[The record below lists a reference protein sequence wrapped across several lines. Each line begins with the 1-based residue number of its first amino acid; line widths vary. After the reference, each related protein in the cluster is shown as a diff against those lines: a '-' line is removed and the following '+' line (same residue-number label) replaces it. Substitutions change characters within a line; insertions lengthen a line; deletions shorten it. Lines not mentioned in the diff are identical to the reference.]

1 MAKRPR
7 STRISN
13 QSDVLHLVALTH
25 DDENMV
31 TTLCGYKTWGVDSS
45 NAKLPEAFYL
55 SQMMAFVVIASRPLD
70 RSREVACLSKIGPH
84 GPPSSEPS
92 SS

>member
-31 TTLCGYKTWGVDSS
+31 ATLCGYKTWGVDKSGT
-45 NAKLPEAFYL
+45 KLCANCRTTFYELREEYERLQGREA
-55 SQMMAFVVIASRPLD
+55 
-70 RSREVACLSKIGPH
+70 
-84 GPPSSEPS
+84 
-92 SS
+92 

>member
-31 TTLCGYKTWGVDSS
+31 TTLCGFKTWCVDKGGT
-45 NAKLPEAFYL
+45 KLCANCRTTFNDLRAEYERLQGSEA
-55 SQMMAFVVIASRPLD
+55 
-70 RSREVACLSKIGPH
+70 
-84 GPPSSEPS
+84 
-92 SS
+92 

>member
-7 STRISN
+7 STRISA

-31 TTLCGYKTWGVDSS
+31 TTLCDYKTWGVDTRG
-45 NAKLPEAFYL
+45 AKLCANCRTTFNDIREEYERLEGSEA
-55 SQMMAFVVIASRPLD
+55 
-70 RSREVACLSKIGPH
+70 
-84 GPPSSEPS
+84 
-92 SS
+92 